1 MNNRRN
7 LYRILHVQP
16 EAPIEIIKASYRSL
30 MTTLKVHP
38 DLGGNHESA
47 VQINQAYAVLGDPN
61 KRSKYDEML
70 QSRKSQGRGHS
81 VHEAPIDTHESS
93 RPHRSSAYQAVW
105 DDDRSPSSAAPQR
118 CLFCGTDLAFAPRA
132 NKHCIHCASSLTP
145 AHPIPNDRL
154 RELFG
159 RRASPRIAKAGV
171 LVIYPSWPHAG
182 YSAKLCDL
190 SPSGISMLTAYG
202 ASIGQILKFNSDNIK
217 GIARVVSV
225 RANGVNFL
233 VHASIL
239 TAEFVSKAGIFVTEK
254 V

>member
-30 MTTLKVHP
+30 MTKIKVHP

-47 VQINQAYAVLGDPN
+47 VLINQAYAVLGDLN

-70 QSRKSQGRGHS
+70 QSRKSQGRGHP
-81 VHEAPIDTHESS
+81 VHEAPIDKHKSA
-93 RPHRSSAYQAVW
+93 RPHKSSSYKAVW

-132 NKHCIHCASSLTP
+132 NKYCIHCASPLTS
-145 AHPIPNDRL
+145 AHTMPNDRL

-159 RRASPRIAKAGV
+159 RRASLRIAKAGT
-171 LVIYPSWPHAG
+171 LVIYPSWPHEG
-182 YSAKLCDL
+182 YSARLSDL
-190 SPSGISMLTAYG
+190 SLSGICMLTEYNAHV
-202 ASIGQILKFNSDNIK
+202 GQILKFNSDNLK

-225 RANGVNFL
+225 QVNSANFW
-233 VHASIL
+233 VHASFL
-239 TAEFVSKAGIFVTEK
+239 TTDFVTKAGIFVSEK